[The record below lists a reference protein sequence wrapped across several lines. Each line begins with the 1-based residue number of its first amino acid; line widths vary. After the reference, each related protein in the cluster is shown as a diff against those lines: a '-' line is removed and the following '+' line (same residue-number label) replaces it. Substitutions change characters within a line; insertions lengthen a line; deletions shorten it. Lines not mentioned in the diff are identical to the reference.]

1 MHVKF
6 SASQFE
12 DILVA
17 YQNGQNLTKL
27 ISSWGFPIDFDVIS
41 LIYELQAGTYT
52 KGAERN
58 HNQLDLYTTEIAKSI
73 SKYVNTGSVV
83 LDCGTGE
90 ASSFIPI
97 LLKLNLGSGL
107 GIDGSLSRILWAQ
120 QNASK
125 SDLDLDFAVADIT
138 RIPLQNNSVDAVLT
152 VHALEPNGGKE
163 TELIKELG
171 RVARKHL
178 FLVEPDFENSSLAQ
192 KNRMRDLH
200 YIRNLDEAIENCGFE
215 VIEKKPILN
224 NYNPINVATIRIVD
238 VSQCK
243 PNQKINLPHWVD
255 PIFLDPLE
263 TDEFG
268 NKSKKG
274 IWYPRFQDIP
284 LLRISDS
291 QYLLSPP
298 R

>member
-1 MHVKF
+1 MKF

-12 DILVA
+12 DITVA
-17 YQNGQNLTKL
+17 YQNGQSLTKL
-27 ISSWGFPIDFDVIS
+27 ITDWGFPIDFEVIS

-58 HNQLDLYTTEIAKSI
+58 HIQVDLYTTEIANSI
-73 SKYVNTGSVV
+73 SKYVDTDSVV

-90 ASSFIPI
+90 ASSLIPI

-107 GIDGSLSRILWAQ
+107 GIDGSLSRILWAK

-125 SDLDLDFAVADIT
+125 SGLDLDFAVADIT
-138 RIPLQNNSVDAVLT
+138 RIPLQDNSVDAVLT

-192 KNRMRDLH
+192 QNRMRDLN
-200 YIRNLDEAIENCGFE
+200 YISNLDEAIKNCGFK

-224 NYNPINVATIRIVD
+224 NSNPINVATIRIVD
-238 VSQCK
+238 VSQFK
-243 PNQKINLPHWVD
+243 PNEKINWPHWVD

-263 TDEFG
+263 TEVFG
-268 NKSKKG
+268 SKSKKG
-274 IWYPRFQDIP
+274 LWYPHYHDIP
-284 LLRISDS
+284 LLRKSDT